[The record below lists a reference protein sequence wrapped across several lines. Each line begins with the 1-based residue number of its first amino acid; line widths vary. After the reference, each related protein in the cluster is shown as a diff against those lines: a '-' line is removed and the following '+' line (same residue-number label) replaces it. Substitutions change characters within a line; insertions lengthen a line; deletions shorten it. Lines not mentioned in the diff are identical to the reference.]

1 MYPQNRNQIAYLFNE
16 WVFGRICNPPE
27 LSISI
32 FNALLGLKMALTSV
46 ADRWFLIFTA
56 SMYQS

>member
-1 MYPQNRNQIAYLFNE
+1 MYLQNRNRIAYLFSE
-16 WVFGRICNPPE
+16 WGSGRICNPHE

-46 ADRWFLIFTA
+46 ADR
-56 SMYQS
+56 